1 MRHPIVVAAIS
12 VFLVVAG
19 TQLANAQT
27 CAECWEDGPFWART
41 HALLGPSY
49 GGDVIGPPHSLI
61 PPGCPGP
68 HGGCGVTLGPE
79 MEAVETFVTAVA
91 EGAPADEL
99 SRYLTQL
106 KRIITINRDRSAIE
120 LSDCH
125 GDVIAFVPLERREL
139 DRVSQQA
146 GILR

>member
-1 MRHPIVVAAIS
+1 
-12 VFLVVAG
+12 
-19 TQLANAQT
+19 
-27 CAECWEDGPFWART
+27 
-41 HALLGPSY
+41 
-49 GGDVIGPPHSLI
+49 
-61 PPGCPGP
+61 
-68 HGGCGVTLGPE
+68 